1 MRLTLRTM
9 LAYMNGILAPEDAQ
23 EIAKKIQESPAA
35 AELLNRTRDVV
46 RRLRLAA
53 PGLAGPGSGLDPNT
67 VAEYLDHQL
76 PDDRVADFE
85 KVCLESD
92 VQLAEVAACHQIL
105 TLVLGEPAEVD
116 PASRDRMYQL
126 GSRFGATASPT
137 PAPSA
142 AAQPGTVQTHS
153 AAEGQLT
160 SAAEPAKAADAE
172 PAVKTRT
179 KPTIPDYLRDPPA
192 RNKLFPI
199 ALGAAVV
206 VVFVL
211 VVLAVFGQFAPGTP
225 LGRILGYVM
234 PAEEDNQPVE
244 PVIPASPKQP
254 GAVKPSDSDIAEKGK
269 LLQQPA
275 VADPSSKLVRPGEEP
290 APMPPGE
297 AGEPKPAEPSAPLP
311 PEPAQPAEKPDAPE
325 KPGEGKPQELG
336 EPKPPEPPTEVAV
349 RPPIAIEPVP
359 VPKADVPQQAG
370 RLMSDDR
377 QVLLRYDAQSEE
389 WYRVP
394 SKGILD
400 AQTWLLTLPAYRT
413 QLALS
418 TAGVAVEML
427 GGAKIQL
434 LPKQPQHPAGFNV
447 AYGRLVVM
455 PLANAG
461 TTIRLTAGEV
471 SGSLCFLQ
479 AESKS
484 AIEVIPRRNP
494 GADPEKHP
502 RAYTVTIYGCHGG
515 LTWQED
521 GSAEVIELTAPCR
534 FTLGS
539 KPVAEDVPKW
549 VVGDTAG
556 LLDARAAA
564 IMAPAIQP
572 TQPARLKLLEFADD
586 PQRREVRW
594 LARRCLAYL
603 DTVEPLV
610 APLAQ
615 LDAQRE
621 WPDYL
626 AQLAEAIDRSP
637 QSAAAIRLSLEK
649 LWPREASTA
658 YRMLWGYTDKDL
670 EAGEDAALVRALE
683 HDSLVVRVLAWWT
696 LKEITGLTFAYR
708 PELPPAKR
716 DAAVKK
722 WRERQAAGQIRHA
735 QPGVKPVE
743 PPGEGD
749 LPGRGAEL

>member
-1 MRLTLRTM
+1 
-9 LAYMNGILAPEDAQ
+9 MNGILAPEDAQ

-35 AELLNRTRDVV
+35 TELLNRTRDVV

-76 PDDRVADFE
+76 PDDRVTDFE

-116 PASRDRMYQL
+116 PAVRERMYQL

-137 PAPSA
+137 AATAAPHPGGLPALSTA
-142 AAQPGTVQTHS
+142 EAQSTAS
-153 AAEGQLT
+153 
-160 SAAEPAKAADAE
+160 AEPAKAAETE
-172 PAVKTRT
+172 PAGKSRA
-179 KPTIPDYLRDPPA
+179 KPTVPDYLRDPPA
-192 RNKLFPI
+192 KNKLLPI

-225 LGRILGYVM
+225 LGKILGYLT
-234 PAEEDNQPVE
+234 PAEENDGPVE
-244 PVIPASPKQP
+244 PVIPALPKQP
-254 GAVKPSDSDIAEKGK
+254 GGVKPSDSDLAEKGK
-269 LLQQPA
+269 LLEQPA
-275 VADPSSKLVRPGEEP
+275 VADPASKLVRPGEEP

-297 AGEPKPAEPSAPLP
+297 AGEPKPPEPSAPLP
-311 PEPAQPAEKPDAPE
+311 PEPEQPADKPNVLEKPAEGMPPE
-325 KPGEGKPQELG
+325 PG
-336 EPKPPEPPTEVAV
+336 EPKSPEPPTEVAV
-349 RPPIAIEPVP
+349 RPPITIEPVP
-359 VPKADVPQQAG
+359 VPKAELPQQAG

-377 QVLLRYDAQSEE
+377 QVLLRYDSQSEE

-400 AQTWLLTLPAYRT
+400 AQSWLLTLPAYRT

-461 TTIRLTAGEV
+461 TTIRLTAGQV

-479 AESKS
+479 AESKC
-484 AIEVIPRRNP
+484 AIEVIPRRTP
-494 GADPEKHP
+494 GTDPEKHP
-502 RAYTVTIYGCHGG
+502 RAYIVTIYGCHGG

-521 GSAEVIELTAPCR
+521 GSAEAVELTAPCR
-534 FTLGS
+534 FAVGS
-539 KPVAEDVPKW
+539 KPVAEKAPKW
-549 VVGDTAG
+549 VFGETEG

-572 TQPARLKLLEFADD
+572 TQAARLKLLEFADD

-610 APLAQ
+610 SPLAQ

-637 QSAAAIRLSLEK
+637 QSAAAVRQTLEK
-649 LWPREASTA
+649 LWPREASVA

-670 EAGEDAALVRALE
+670 EAGEDAALVRALDHE
-683 HDSLVVRVLAWWT
+683 SLPVRVLASWT

-735 QPGVKPVE
+735 QPGTKPVE
-743 PPGEGD
+743 PPGETE
-749 LPGRGAEL
+749 LPDRGTEL